1 VRMTAPTVDPRT
13 RMGLVYVD
21 LPADSGFKAG
31 MFAKGAFALGESD
44 ALTAPQSAIVVRD
57 GFSYVF
63 RIASDGRVSQMKVGT
78 GRRNHDRIEVLGIA
92 PDAVLVESG
101 AGFLH
106 DGDLVKATQEG
117 AAEALNAALEPTPPA
132 AMSL

>member
-1 VRMTAPTVDPRT
+1 MTAPTVDPRT

-21 LPADSGFKAG
+21 LPVESGFKAG

-44 ALTAPQSAIVVRD
+44 ALTAPQGAVVVRD

-63 RIASDGRVSQMKVGT
+63 RVESDGRVVQMKVRT
-78 GRRNHDRIEVLGIA
+78 GRRDRSRVEVMDIA
-92 PDAVLVESG
+92 PDAVLVASG

-106 DGDLVKATQEG
+106 DGDLVKATPEH
-117 AAEALNAALEPTPPA
+117 APDALNAALEPKPSA
-132 AMSL
+132 AMNL